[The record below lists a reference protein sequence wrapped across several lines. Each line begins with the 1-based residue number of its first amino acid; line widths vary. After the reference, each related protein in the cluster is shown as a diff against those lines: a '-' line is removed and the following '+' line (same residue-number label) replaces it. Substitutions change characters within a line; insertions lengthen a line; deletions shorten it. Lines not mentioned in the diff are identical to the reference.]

1 MCTVHH
7 IQSRVQLKPRSCKPT
22 LCTWD
27 GGRARQEDR
36 AIVGVDDENGRW
48 AGAVEWGPSFVVS
61 AALDFD
67 IDVDDDNCL
76 STSTPSGLCI
86 LHER

>member
-1 MCTVHH
+1 M
-7 IQSRVQLKPRSCKPT
+7 
-22 LCTWD
+22 
-27 GGRARQEDR
+27 
-36 AIVGVDDENGRW
+36 GVDDENGRW

-86 LHER
+86 LLER